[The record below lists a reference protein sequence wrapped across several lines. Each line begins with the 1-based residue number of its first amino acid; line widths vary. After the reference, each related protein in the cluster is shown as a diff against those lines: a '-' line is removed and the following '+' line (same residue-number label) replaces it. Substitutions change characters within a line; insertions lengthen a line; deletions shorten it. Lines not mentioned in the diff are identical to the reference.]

1 MYGWTPAPTLDNFE
15 LFVKVPVWVFT
26 SIGIRNLA
34 LMRETQERFLTVPVQ
49 ERYIQLAAEGEYNN
63 LDFE

>member
-1 MYGWTPAPTLDNFE
+1 MNPLDLTLDSFE
-15 LFVKVPVWVFT
+15 FYVKIPVWVFT

-49 ERYIQLAAEGEYNN
+49 ERYIQLAAEGEYNH
-63 LDFE
+63 LDLE